1 MRRLNGFLA
10 LIPFGLRATFL
21 YAAAMAWTKGLSM
34 LTIPL
39 LTAKLTPA
47 QFGRL
52 ELLSSAAEIGGLIA
66 GAGLVDTLFRFASAP
81 GAAGR
86 RAGADIVGL
95 SLVIAALGIAATV
108 MLSPMIAAA
117 MPLATPSSDIVLL
130 GIAVALESAIGV
142 PLGWLRMH
150 QRAGAFAALSMLR
163 ATLQAGLVVALVATG
178 HGVAGVLWAGCITVL
193 IIASL
198 LTIRQKRE
206 TGIAFAPRASLRLL
220 AYGLP
225 LIGSGLAAFVL
236 GTADRWLLA
245 GTVTAASLGQYGL
258 AAKIAMITALLA
270 QPFEMW
276 WYPQRLGLVGT
287 PEGLARSSRVVS
299 AGAAGLL
306 CAGAATALASPWLIR
321 LLAPPSYSPAQM
333 MVPFLVLALV
343 LQLLSSMANAGCYA
357 RATSNLTMG
366 ITAIAAAITLALYLL
381 LIPRMG
387 VYGAIAATVAGQAV
401 RLAMFAVISQR
412 TVPLR
417 WPLVRL
423 SAIAAAGI
431 AAGAAPLVA
440 GINATGALAGGA
452 GLIVTIALAL
462 PVILGSGGRPALS
475 AGLRR
480 LARGKSGP
488 QPSSVP
494 VR

>member
-1 MRRLNGFLA
+1 MV
-10 LIPFGLRATFL
+10 
-21 YAAAMAWTKGLSM
+21 
-34 LTIPL
+34 TIPV
-39 LTAKLTPA
+39 LTSMLTPA

-81 GAAGR
+81 GEAGR
-86 RAGADIVGL
+86 RAGAQVAGL
-95 SLVIAALGIAATV
+95 SLCIAGLGIAAV
-108 MLSPMIAAA
+108 AFLSPMIAAA

-130 GIAVALESAIGV
+130 GIAVAMESAIGV

-150 QRAGAFAALSMLR
+150 QRAGAFAALSMAR
-163 ATLQAGLVVALVATG
+163 AALQAALVVALVVTG
-178 HGVAGVLWAGCITVL
+178 HGVAGVLWAGCVTTLILASVLTV
-193 IIASL
+193 
-198 LTIRQKRE
+198 RQKRE
-206 TGIAFAPRASLRLL
+206 TGIVFAPRESLRLL

-245 GTVTAASLGQYGL
+245 GTVSAASLGQYGL
-258 AAKIAMITALLA
+258 ATKIAMITVLLA

-276 WYPQRLGLVGT
+276 WYPQRLGLVNT

-306 CAGAATALASPWLIR
+306 CAGAATALASPWLIT
-321 LLAPPSYSPAQM
+321 LLAPPSYAPAQM

-357 RATSNLTMG
+357 RNTSNLTMG

-412 TVPLR
+412 TVPLQ

-423 SAIAAAGI
+423 SAVAAAGV
-431 AAGAAPLVA
+431 AAGSAPLVL
-440 GINATGALAGGA
+440 GIDATGAWVGTGALA
-452 GLIVTIALAL
+452 VTVVLAL
-462 PVILGSGGRPALS
+462 PAILGSGGFAPMLRRVMRGNTAWQRSS
-475 AGLRR
+475 AG
-480 LARGKSGP
+480 A
-488 QPSSVP
+488 
-494 VR
+494 

>member
-1 MRRLNGFLA
+1 MRRLSSFVE
-10 LIPFGLRATFL
+10 LIPSGLRATFF

-34 LTIPL
+34 VTIPV
-39 LTAKLTPA
+39 LTSMLTPA

-66 GAGLVDTLFRFASAP
+66 GAGLVDTLFRFASVP

-86 RAGADIVGL
+86 RAGAEVAGL
-95 SLVIAALGIAATV
+95 SLCIAILGIAAV
-108 MLSPMIAAA
+108 AFLSPMIAAA
-117 MPLATPSSDIVLL
+117 MPLATPGSDIVLL
-130 GIAVALESAIGV
+130 GIAVAMESAIGV

-150 QRAGAFAALSMLR
+150 QRAGAFAALSMAR
-163 ATLQAGLVVALVATG
+163 AALQAALVVALVVSG
-178 HGVAGVLWAGCITVL
+178 HGVAGVLWAGCVTTL
-193 IIASL
+193 IIASV
-198 LTIRQKRE
+198 LTVRQKRE
-206 TGIAFAPRASLRLL
+206 TGIVFAPRASLRLL

-245 GTVTAASLGQYGL
+245 GTVSAASLGQYGL

-276 WYPQRLGLVGT
+276 WYPQRLGLVST

-306 CAGAATALASPWLIR
+306 CAGAATALASPWLIT

-333 MVPFLVLALV
+333 MVPFLVLALM

-357 RATSNLTMG
+357 RKTSNLTMG
-366 ITAIAAAITLALYLL
+366 ITAVAAAITLALYLL

-412 TVPLR
+412 TVPLQ
-417 WPLVRL
+417 WPLIRL
-423 SAIAAAGI
+423 SAVAVAGV
-431 AAGAAPLVA
+431 AAGAAPLVL
-440 GINATGALAGGA
+440 GIDATGAGVGA
-452 GLIVTIALAL
+452 GALLVTIVLAL
-462 PVILGSGGRPALS
+462 PVILGRGGFASL
-475 AGLRR
+475 LRR
-480 LARGKSGP
+480 VTRGKADL
-488 QPSSVP
+488 QRSSA
-494 VR
+494 RA

>member
-1 MRRLNGFLA
+1 MRRLTGFVE
-10 LIPFGLRATFL
+10 LIPSGLRATFF
-21 YAAAMAWTKGLSM
+21 YAVAMAWIKGLSM
-34 LTIPL
+34 VTIPV
-39 LTAKLTPA
+39 LTSMLTPA

-52 ELLSSAAEIGGLIA
+52 ELLSSAAEIGGLIT

-86 RAGADIVGL
+86 RAGAEVTGL
-95 SLVIAALGIAATV
+95 SLFIACAGVVAV
-108 MLSPMIAAA
+108 VFLSPAIAAA
-117 MPLATPSSDIVLL
+117 MPLATPPGDIVLL
-130 GIAVALESAIGV
+130 GIAVALDSTIGV

-150 QRAGAFAALSMLR
+150 QRAGAFAALSMAR
-163 ATLQAGLVVALVATG
+163 AALQSALLVVLVVTG
-178 HGVAGVLWAGCITVL
+178 HGVAGVLWAGCMTTLIAASVLTV
-193 IIASL
+193 
-198 LTIRQKRE
+198 RQKRE
-206 TGIAFAPRASLRLL
+206 TGIVFAPRASLRLL

-245 GTVTAASLGQYGL
+245 GTVSAASLGQYGL

-276 WYPQRLGLVGT
+276 WYPQRLGLVST

-306 CAGAATALASPWLIR
+306 CAGAATALASPWLIT
-321 LLAPPSYSPAQM
+321 LLAPPSYAPAQM

-357 RATSNLTMG
+357 RNTSNLTMG
-366 ITAIAAAITLALYLL
+366 ITAVAAAITLALYLL

-387 VYGAIAATVAGQAV
+387 VYGAIAATVVGQAV
-401 RLAMFAVISQR
+401 RLAMFAVVSQR
-412 TVPLR
+412 TVPLQ

-423 SAIAAAGI
+423 SAVAVTGVAT
-431 AAGAAPLVA
+431 GAAPLVL
-440 GINATGALAGGA
+440 GIDATGAGVGA
-452 GLIVTIALAL
+452 GALVVTIVLAV
-462 PVILGSGGRPALS
+462 PIILGRGGFGSLLRRVTGGKAALRQSS
-475 AGLRR
+475 AG
-480 LARGKSGP
+480 A
-488 QPSSVP
+488 
-494 VR
+494 